1 MPSGSSRAAALPEPM
16 AAQIERDMELF
27 QTVIRERQLKFDN

>member
-1 MPSGSSRAAALPEPM
+1 M
-16 AAQIERDMELF
+16 AQQIERDMELF